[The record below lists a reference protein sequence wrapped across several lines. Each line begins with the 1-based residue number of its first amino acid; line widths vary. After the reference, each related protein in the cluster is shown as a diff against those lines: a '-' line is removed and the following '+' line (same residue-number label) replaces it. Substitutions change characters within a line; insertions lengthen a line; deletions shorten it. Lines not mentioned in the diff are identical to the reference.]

1 MKSKS
6 IRVASEMCNLFH
18 FNYILKS
25 IRISKNFVFTFFC
38 NIIKKRYQSTGH
50 KMKQER
56 REEREKRRERKEKRE
71 ERREKR
77 EKRRLKIKQT
87 KAKGHLAV
95 LLLLSLR
102 SCKIMNHQKCQ
113 ITVAQISTLFHTFA
127 CFCKVLASFRLD

>member
-1 MKSKS
+1 MVISSAWPFKKYVKSKS

-56 REEREKRRERKEKRE
+56 REE
-71 ERREKR
+71 R